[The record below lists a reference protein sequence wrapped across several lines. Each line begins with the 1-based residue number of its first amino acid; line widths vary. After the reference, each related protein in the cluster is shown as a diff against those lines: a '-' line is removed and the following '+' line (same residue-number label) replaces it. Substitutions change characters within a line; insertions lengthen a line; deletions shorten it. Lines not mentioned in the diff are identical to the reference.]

1 MCLLST
7 SLQRQVLRPR
17 GGVWIC
23 VRACVRVCP
32 GWGCRGRE
40 DETIVG
46 LEPHSRPCAVDYHT
60 AVHMRSKQKQHDSAP
75 HPPKTHT
82 RTHTQAHT
90 DKLLPFLCHSTR
102 VTTIILAS
110 VKKEQLCAI
119 LTNFLQ
125 LFCVYL
131 LFCPF
136 WGLLRK
142 EKILCCPV

>member
-1 MCLLST
+1 MDL
-7 SLQRQVLRPR
+7 
-17 GGVWIC
+17 C
-23 VRACVRVCP
+23 VCVCACMS
-32 GWGCRGRE
+32 WGCGGRE

-75 HPPKTHT
+75 SSPQHTHT

-102 VTTIILAS
+102 VTTIILAG
-110 VKKEQLCAI
+110 VKKERLWAI

-131 LFCPF
+131 LFCPIF
-136 WGLLRK
+136 GTNYVK
-142 EKILCCPV
+142 KKICCPLQPSCK